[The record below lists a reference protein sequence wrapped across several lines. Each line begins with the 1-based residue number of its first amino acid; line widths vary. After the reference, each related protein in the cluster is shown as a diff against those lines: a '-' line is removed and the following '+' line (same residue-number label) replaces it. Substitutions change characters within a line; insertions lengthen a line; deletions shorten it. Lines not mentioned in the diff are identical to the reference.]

1 MENLRM
7 EKSIYENP
15 LYRALISSKVDEKL
29 AVDAVLSI
37 TSFNPNLAIKEDI
50 NSLRTEMKEEIL
62 HLATKEDINSLRT
75 EMKEDINSLRTEM
88 KEEILRLATKEEIN
102 SLRTSTK
109 EEINSLR
116 TSTKEEINSLR
127 TSTKEDINSLRIEVK
142 DALAKQTRWIIG
154 VVLANISIAIT
165 ILGFMLAS

>member
-37 TSFNPNLAIKEDI
+37 TSFNPNLA
-50 NSLRTEMKEEIL
+50 T
-62 HLATKEDINSLRT
+62 
-75 EMKEDINSLRTEM
+75 KEDINSLRTEM

-102 SLRTSTK
+102 SLR
-109 EEINSLR
+109 L
-116 TSTKEEINSLR
+116 
-127 TSTKEDINSLRIEVK
+127 EVK
-142 DALAKQTRWIIG
+142 DALAKQTRWITG
-154 VVLANISIAIT
+154 VVLANISIAMT